1 MELKLFSNLTK
12 SQFATDARYFADP
25 KRAKLKERF
34 YNWCVNCV
42 ARVIEFGD
50 IKWAN
55 KASAAAELI
64 GFGPTFRRCI
74 VPNVPFRYD
83 REAHMFDGAIQKG
96 KRAALATLNAD
107 GVYAF
112 EADIRRR
119 LDEESKPKA
128 KKEKTEADY
137 LKAIDR
143 AVANAIK
150 HGVTVADAK
159 KAASEAIAKVQPTAV
174 AKAA

>member
-25 KRAKLKERF
+25 ARAKLKERF
-34 YNWCVNCV
+34 YNWAVNCV

-64 GFGPTFRRCI
+64 GFGPTFRRCF
-74 VPNVPFRYD
+74 VPNIPFPYD
-83 REAHMFDGAIQKG
+83 REAHIFTGSIQPG
-96 KRAALATLNAD
+96 KRNALATMNAEGILN
-107 GVYAF
+107 F

-128 KKEKTEADY
+128 AKEKTAEDY
-137 LKAIDR
+137 IKAIER
-143 AVANAIK
+143 ACLNALK
-150 HGVTVADAK
+150 HGVSAPEAK
-159 KAASEAIAKVQPTAV
+159 KALSEACAKMKLTAV
-174 AKAA
+174 DKAA